1 MLTPPRVMVAS
12 FSGVGVAECTGSSIV
27 DVFVL
32 GMELVCGD
40 CAELESPGVGGAS
53 FDSFASRGMVGEST
67 RS

>member
-1 MLTPPRVMVAS
+1 MLTPPMVMVATL
-12 FSGVGVAECTGSSIV
+12 SGVGVAECTGSSMV

-32 GMELVCGD
+32 GIELVCGD

-53 FDSFASRGMVGEST
+53 FDSFTSRGIVGEST